1 MAQETT
7 PTPENQQPEEA
18 NAEAKAVP
26 EAKEANAEA
35 KATSEEGK
43 EAKAAKAKPADGAEK
58 PAAAKA
64 AKKPK
69 EPAIEDKPFTEFI
82 EKDFTP
88 ALQEALTKQGLEDVE
103 LKFVKQALPMAG
115 VNSGEQC
122 WQLTGNLLNGK
133 RQFNLYFLNEDIN
146 GKKAFSYATNG
157 TKPSTIESFMI
168 DERKV
173 TMDLLLLYTL
183 QRLNGQKWLTRN

>member
-1 MAQETT
+1 MAEETT
-7 PTPENQQPEEA
+7 PTPETQQPEEVK
-18 NAEAKAVP
+18 AEAKT
-26 EAKEANAEA
+26 AKE
-35 KATSEEGK
+35 
-43 EAKAAKAKPADGAEK
+43 KPADAAEK

-64 AKKPK
+64 VKKPK
-69 EPAIEDKPFTEFI
+69 APAIEDKPFTEFM

-103 LKFVKQALPMAG
+103 LNFVKKALPIVGAKPD
-115 VNSGEQC
+115 EQC
-122 WQLTGNLLNGK
+122 WQVTGNWLNGK
-133 RQFNLYFLNEDIN
+133 RQFNLYFLNEDIS

-157 TKPSTIESFMI
+157 SKPSTIESFMI

-173 TMDLLLLYTL
+173 TLDLLLLYTL